1 MVRFNRFVGG
11 LNWNSAVP
19 GGQSSNQPIV
29 FKWGGRGGFPK
40 NLATQVAKYL
50 IILLIILFNQNTA
63 YAKESVKVYKQEW
76 FKQLD
81 YSFDQFD
88 CVDRLLIQESNWN
101 PKAQN
106 NSHYGIPQG
115 RSIYL
120 KTANYKQQA
129 TWHIKYLKNRYGVDR
144 FGTANACAAW
154 AHWLEKGWH

>member
-1 MVRFNRFVGG
+1 M
-11 LNWNSAVP
+11 
-19 GGQSSNQPIV
+19 
-29 FKWGGRGGFPK
+29 
-40 NLATQVAKYL
+40 AKYL

>member
-1 MVRFNRFVGG
+1 V
-11 LNWNSAVP
+11 
-19 GGQSSNQPIV
+19 
-29 FKWGGRGGFPK
+29 
-40 NLATQVAKYL
+40 TKYL
-50 IILLIILFNQNTA
+50 IILLIISFNQNTA
-63 YAKESVKVYKQEW
+63 LANDQIKIYKQEW
-76 FKQLD
+76 FRQLN

-88 CVDRLLIQESNWN
+88 CVNRLLIQESNWN

-115 RSIYL
+115 RSKYL

-129 TWHIKYLKNRYGVDR
+129 TWHIKYLKHRYGTDR